1 MPKIFVDTKILL
13 KKLWGKR
20 TEILLGFLVLS
31 LFFPIRKVF
40 VDDFSFILGQYSD
53 FTTISL
59 YLSDIILF
67 LLILEGFAS
76 KWFTAKFSKISY
88 YAIILIIGLYISNF
102 DNFNLHSLFAFAKLL
117 ELVFIFEITKQ
128 FLEINSIKALKIFI
142 PVFLFC
148 AYLQGILAI
157 LQFYLNS
164 SIGLHVVG
172 EALLSPDILGVA
184 KIVAHGTTSIRG
196 YGTFPHPN
204 LLSSYL
210 VTGLLL
216 SFVSYF
222 LINKRFIKNIVL
234 IGFSLLTFSLFLTF
248 SRAAGLALTSG
259 LIVFISLSLS
269 KMKQRVALNKPI
281 IAILFGLT
289 LSVLV
294 LGPYISS
301 RTNFSEQTN
310 SNRSIYN
317 KIGLNM
323 LKSDLLTGFGFGQ
336 SMVHMQQFSSQIL
349 EPWEIQPI
357 HNYFLLASVDGGILF
372 GIMLLLILLITFFK
386 LARCTWNTD
395 ISSDPEIFYI
405 RLTLLSVLLSF
416 LILMQ
421 FDHYFYTLQQTQ
433 FLLWIVIGAS
443 VWQINKKE
451 LT

>member
-1 MPKIFVDTKILL
+1 MY
-13 KKLWGKR
+13 
-20 TEILLGFLVLS
+20 
-31 LFFPIRKVF
+31 RKYTQ
-40 VDDFSFILGQYSD
+40 L
-53 FTTISL
+53 
-59 YLSDIILF
+59 
-67 LLILEGFAS
+67 
-76 KWFTAKFSKISY
+76 
-88 YAIILIIGLYISNF
+88 LIIGLYISNF

-142 PVFLFC
+142 PLFLFC

-157 LQFYLNS
+157 LQFYLSS

-184 KIVAHGTTSIRG
+184 KIAAHGTTSIRG

-222 LINKRFIKNIVL
+222 LINKRFLKNLVL
-234 IGFSLLTFSLFLTF
+234 IGLPLLIFSLSLTF

-259 LIVFISLSLS
+259 LLVFIVIALY
-269 KMKQRVALNKPI
+269 KIKHKIALNKPI
-281 IAILFGLT
+281 IAILLGLT

-294 LGPYISS
+294 LKPYISS
-301 RTNFSEQTN
+301 RANFSEQTN

-323 LKSDLLTGFGFGQ
+323 VKSDSLSGLGFGE
-336 SMVHMQQFSSQIL
+336 SMIHMQQFSKQIL
-349 EPWEIQPI
+349 EPWEIQPV
-357 HNYFLLASVDGGILF
+357 HNYFLLATTEGGLIFGAFLLF
-372 GIMLLLILLITFFK
+372 VILITFFK

-395 ISSDPEIFYI
+395 ISNNPEIFYI

-451 LT
+451 LA